1 MGRPGGPGYRHVTV
15 SIEDTGIGIAP
26 EMRRHIFGEFNQ
38 VEDEMNRRFDGT
50 GLGLAITKSLIELMN
65 GEIWV
70 DSELGKGSC
79 FSFRLKLPVA
89 ETEGRKRRIADW
101 IERAFLIDPD
111 DRSRQLTTSQLVAL
125 GLPVVSVKDSVHLRK
140 LPVGRGD
147 ILVVSDPGGDKVGC
161 KRFARLLDET
171 RPALTIFLTRDATC
185 QLPKNRDGLRILPH
199 PVLRQHL
206 LEQLENLAQP
216 DEADA
221 PAPPEEPAA
230 APVAARLRLLA
241 AEDNKTNQL
250 VFAKMLSGLDID
262 LVFADDG
269 QDAVEKFREL
279 RPDIVF
285 TDISM
290 PRMDGK
296 EAARQIR
303 AMAAEFG
310 LPHVPIVAMTAHAL
324 DGDAETILAAGI
336 DHYLTK
342 PIRKSDLLARLAALD
357 HAWHRWKRP
366 PRTSTRRCRLRPPKP
381 QRFCFAR
388 AAQR

>member
-1 MGRPGGPGYRHVTV
+1 
-15 SIEDTGIGIAP
+15 
-26 EMRRHIFGEFNQ
+26 
-38 VEDEMNRRFDGT
+38 MNRRFDGT

-89 ETEGRKRRIADW
+89 ETEDRKRRIADW

-111 DRSRQLTTSQLVAL
+111 ERSRQLTTSQLVAL
-125 GLPVVSVKDSVHLRK
+125 GLPVVSVTDSVHLRR

-147 ILVVSDPGGDKVGC
+147 ILVVSDPAGDKVDC

-171 RPALTIFLTRDATC
+171 RPALTIFLTRNLAC
-185 QLPKNRDGLRILPH
+185 ALPEKRDGLRVLPH

-206 LEQLENLAQP
+206 LEVLEDLAEPDASDTSDAP
-216 DEADA
+216 DETSAA
-221 PAPPEEPAA
+221 PAP
-230 APVAARLRLLA
+230 ARLRILA

-250 VFAKMLSGLDID
+250 VFAKMLSGFDID
-262 LVFADDG
+262 LIFADDG

-279 RPDIVF
+279 HPDIVF

-296 EAARQIR
+296 EAARLIR
-303 AMAAEFG
+303 AFEAERG
-310 LPHVPIVAMTAHAL
+310 LERVPIVAMTAHAL
-324 DGDAETILAAGI
+324 DGDADEILAAGI
-336 DHYLTK
+336 DYYLTK
-342 PIRKSDLLARLAALD
+342 PIRKSDLVARLVAIKEVQVQPPVEAPPSDPSPMALARA
-357 HAWHRWKRP
+357 
-366 PRTSTRRCRLRPPKP
+366 
-381 QRFCFAR
+381 
-388 AAQR
+388 

>member
-1 MGRPGGPGYRHVTV
+1 
-15 SIEDTGIGIAP
+15 
-26 EMRRHIFGEFNQ
+26 MRRHIFGEFNQ

-125 GLPVVSVKDSVHLRK
+125 GLPVVSVKDSVHMRK

-161 KRFARLLDET
+161 TRFARLLDET

-185 QLPKNRDGLRILPH
+185 QLPRDRDGLRILPH

-216 DEADA
+216 DVADA
-221 PAPPEEPAA
+221 PTPPEEPAP
-230 APVAARLRLLA
+230 APAPARLRLLA

-262 LVFADDG
+262 LLFADDG

-303 AMAAEFG
+303 AMAVELG

-324 DGDAETILAAGI
+324 DGDAESILAAGI

-342 PIRKSDLLARLAALD
+342 PIRKSDLLARLADLD
-357 HAWHRWKRP
+357 H
-366 PRTSTRRCRLRPPKP
+366 RRLLQASGQVEQEAIPTEPTEASSLLLC
-381 QRFCFAR
+381 QSG
-388 AAQR
+388 AATNA